1 MAELNRINVRNILI
15 GLLIVFGIFFLLS
28 VFMRGNLLKYQNTVS
43 ESGMEHFNSNGVPK
57 IRYQLFYADWCPH
70 CQTTKPEWKKMKD
83 NWDMAQ
89 REMYWE
95 NNKLSYQDVDIQ
107 AVNCENDKDSCRS
120 FDIQGYP
127 TIILSIGDN
136 NIEYD
141 KGGRNHSDLMS
152 FLESKLQE
160 NKVTYGTA

>member
-1 MAELNRINVRNILI
+1 MGKLDKLTTRNILI

-28 VFMRGNLLKYQNTVS
+28 TFMRGTLLNYHKSES
-43 ESGMEHFNSNGVPK
+43 ESGMEQFSNGVPK
-57 IRYQLFYADWCPH
+57 IKYQLFYADWCPH

-83 NWDMAQ
+83 NWEMAK

-95 NNKLSYQDVDIQ
+95 NNKLSYQDIAIEQ
-107 AVNCENDKDSCRS
+107 INCENDKDSCRP

-141 KGGRNHSDLMS
+141 KGGRSHSDLMS

-160 NKVTYGTA
+160 NKITYGTA

>member
-1 MAELNRINVRNILI
+1 MGDLDKKTVRNILI
-15 GLLIVFGIFFLLS
+15 GLLVVFGIFLLLS
-28 VFMRGNLLKYQNTVS
+28 IFMRDKLLNYHKSVS
-43 ESGMEHFNSNGVPK
+43 ESGLEQFSNGAPQIK
-57 IRYQLFYADWCPH
+57 YQLFYADWCPH

-83 NWDMAQ
+83 NWEMAQ

-95 NNKLSYQDVDIQ
+95 NNKLSYQDVTIDMI
-107 AVNCENDKDSCRS
+107 NCEDDKDSCRN

-127 TIILSIGDN
+127 TIILSIGNN

-141 KGGRNHSDLMS
+141 KSGRNHGDLMS

-160 NKVTYGTA
+160 NKITYGTA